1 MEVTIDDLE
10 LTPDYTDAEKALIL
24 GALNLAPG
32 PNAAAALMESV
43 GTAMFAG
50 LPLNVLLHA
59 LAEKESTFRPA
70 VIGHERDGS
79 LAYGLFQFHQPTAI
93 PILAKIGH
101 TWDEFLA
108 SVDVQVVTV
117 IELLNQ
123 DLKRSKGDVK
133 GAFRQFGAHTR
144 KVMYPIIDYLQKK
157 QVQE

>member
-1 MEVTIDDLE
+1 MITEEELA
-10 LTPDYTDAEKALIL
+10 LTPDYTDAEKALML
-24 GALNLAPG
+24 GALNLSPG
-32 PNAAAALMESV
+32 PNAEAELMESV

-70 VIGHERDGS
+70 VIGHEKDGS
-79 LAYGLFQFHQPTAI
+79 LAFGLFQFHQPTAL

-101 TWDEFLA
+101 TWDEFLT
-108 SVDVQVVTV
+108 SVDVQVQTV

-123 DLKRSKGDVK
+123 DLKRSGGDVR

-144 KVMYPIIDYLQKK
+144 KVIYPIIEYLEKK
-157 QVQE
+157 PGP